1 MLVGFR
7 ARSFVALCLAGL
19 ALTGCESQARQD
31 PLFVRGNTGAT
42 VFGDAPIFID
52 RPLSENLTNS
62 LIFADY
68 DVLLKRAGLADL
80 LAGPKPYTVFAVVD
94 PAIDRIPDIY
104 RQRMLDPANAAGL
117 RQLMAYTIVP
127 GRYTAIQLLD
137 LARRGNGRAALT
149 TLDGGV
155 LTLQLNAAGNN
166 LSLIDPAGRVSE
178 LVLADIIQSNGILYA
193 GNTLLAPD

>member
-1 MLVGFR
+1 ML
-7 ARSFVALCLAGL
+7 LGL
-19 ALTGCESQARQD
+19 LLGGCESQYRQD
-31 PLFVRGNTGAT
+31 PLFVRGNSNAT
-42 VFGDAPIFID
+42 VFGNAPVYID

-68 DVLLKRAGLADL
+68 EELLKRAGLADL
-80 LAGPKPYTVFAVVD
+80 LKGPKPYTVFALVD

-104 RQRMLDPANAAGL
+104 RQRMLDPSNAAGL

-127 GRYTAIQLLD
+127 GRYTLVELID
-137 LARRGNGRAALT
+137 IARRGGGRAGLA

-155 LTLQLNAAGNN
+155 LDLQLDPTGTR
-166 LSLIDPAGRVSE
+166 LSLTDPAGRVSQ

-193 GNTLLAPD
+193 GNTLLAPN